1 MNKDLKIDYLRRLF
15 YPFKKDGKLDSF
27 VFHYLQGSGNEL
39 KEKFWSPRSSSDSV
53 LTCTHGWVLMMDTR

>member
-39 KEKFWSPRSSSDSV
+39 KEKFWSPRSSS
-53 LTCTHGWVLMMDTR
+53 